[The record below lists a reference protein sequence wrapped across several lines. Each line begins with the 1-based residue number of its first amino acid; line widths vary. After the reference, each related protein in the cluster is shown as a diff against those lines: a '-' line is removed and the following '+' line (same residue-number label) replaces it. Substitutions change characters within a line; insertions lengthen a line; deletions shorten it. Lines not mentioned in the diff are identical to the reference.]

1 MDDKPTFKDIE
12 NHREIYTEN
21 ELFIQYVNREL
32 SDRYD
37 ANCMLLKFS
46 PTLPEFKIIEQI
58 QMDTQ
63 LDLKHKHIKFLW
75 PENIGLMPNVLDY
88 IDKKE
93 YKIGMLNLYFVTQD
107 LFRDIDINKD
117 LEIIE
122 VTKNHFDDFVRINL
136 EEDSIHGSQFVAH
149 KEKMYPFQFELEYT
163 TFLLGYVGDEPVGSM
178 ILNESDHF
186 LEIDNVLTISDFR
199 NKKVA
204 STLLNY
210 IVKKYSP
217 NKDSIIL
224 VADAEDSVKEM
235 YEQLGFQFVSYQIS
249 AEKEISFT

>member
-1 MDDKPTFKDIE
+1 MDNKPTFKNIE
-12 NHREIYTEN
+12 NHRELYTEN
-21 ELFIQYVNREL
+21 EFFIQYVNEEL

-63 LDLKHKHIKFLW
+63 LDLKQKHIKFLW

-88 IDKKE
+88 IDRKE
-93 YKIGMLNLYFVTQD
+93 YKIGMQNLYFVTQE
-107 LFRDIDINKD
+107 LFKDVEINND

-122 VTKNHFDDFVRINL
+122 VTKSHFDDFVRINL

-149 KEKMYPFQFELEYT
+149 KEKMYPFQFELENT
-163 TFLLGYVGDEPVGSM
+163 TFLLGYVGNEPVGSM
-178 ILNESDHF
+178 ILNESDRY
-186 LEIDNVLTISDFR
+186 LEIDNVLTISEFR

-210 IVKKYSP
+210 VVKKYSS

-224 VADAEDSVKEM
+224 VADAEDSAKEM
-235 YEQLGFQFVSYQIS
+235 YEQLGFQFVSNQIS
-249 AEKEISFT
+249 VEKEINFT